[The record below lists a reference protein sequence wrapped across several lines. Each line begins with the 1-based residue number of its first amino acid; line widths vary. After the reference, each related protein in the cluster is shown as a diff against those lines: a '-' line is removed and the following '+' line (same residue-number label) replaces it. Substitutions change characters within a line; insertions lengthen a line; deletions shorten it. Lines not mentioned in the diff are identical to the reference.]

1 MRIKN
6 KEIFSEMKT
15 FSAIYVDDDGREY
28 EIGYQESLD
37 LNIGYRELLLNFVER
52 DGKEVSEEDNPELW
66 EKIKKA
72 IL

>member
-1 MRIKN
+1 MGIKN
-6 KEIFSEMKT
+6 KELFSEMKT

-28 EIGYQESLD
+28 EIGYQGSFNT
-37 LNIGYRELLLNFVER
+37 NIGYRELLLNFVER
-52 DGKEVSEEDNPELW
+52 DGKEISEEDNPELW